1 MTRLQERIVID
12 SLVYS
17 RLLPAK
23 ELEVLL
29 RNLIPLTSPKRKMLL
44 TNLEYLVD
52 LNRNENRALYDV
64 LELADEAIRKDRQLI
79 VTPCNYVIDKYMVE
93 RDEFRFDPFYIVS
106 DKCRYYL
113 LGGCEVHGTQLEPR
127 WIDRIARVRISRT
140 PRKPIH
146 YYYRSPLPFDIKR
159 YLKEHIYMFP
169 GDSTKI
175 RLAIRQGRIG
185 DFIDWFGKDY
195 TILKRAADPK
205 GIAEISVVSNV
216 DAVFYWAL
224 QYSEMAKVLSPESL
238 RQRILN
244 RFIKGVESY
253 RSTEF

>member
-1 MTRLQERIVID
+1 
-12 SLVYS
+12 
-17 RLLPAK
+17 
-23 ELEVLL
+23 
-29 RNLIPLTSPKRKMLL
+29 
-44 TNLEYLVD
+44 
-52 LNRNENRALYDV
+52 
-64 LELADEAIRKDRQLI
+64 
-79 VTPCNYVIDKYMVE
+79 
-93 RDEFRFDPFYIVS
+93 
-106 DKCRYYL
+106 
-113 LGGCEVHGTQLEPR
+113 
-127 WIDRIARVRISRT
+127 
-140 PRKPIH
+140 
-146 YYYRSPLPFDIKR
+146 
-159 YLKEHIYMFP
+159 MFP

-205 GIAEISVVSNV
+205 GVAEISVVSNV

-244 RFIKGVESY
+244 RFIEGVESY